1 MSYCI
6 IMRKNNYVLYLNEE
20 LEKLI
25 SQEMSLNTTSNTLN
39 DLLQSNRR
47 SSSNKLNEN
56 LGLQIKNPTQRNFS
70 KKVTFPDNDFAQ
82 EDQFESPDQSFAS
95 VSTTSSIVNNKLLKR
110 KILR

>member
-1 MSYCI
+1 
-6 IMRKNNYVLYLNEE
+6 MRKNNYVLYLNEE

-39 DLLQSNRR
+39 DLSQSNRR

-70 KKVTFPDNDFAQ
+70 KKVTFPDNDYSQA
-82 EDQFESPDQSFAS
+82 DQSDQSSDQSFAS
-95 VSTTSSIVNNKLLKR
+95 ITTTSSIVNNKLLKR
-110 KILR
+110 KIVR